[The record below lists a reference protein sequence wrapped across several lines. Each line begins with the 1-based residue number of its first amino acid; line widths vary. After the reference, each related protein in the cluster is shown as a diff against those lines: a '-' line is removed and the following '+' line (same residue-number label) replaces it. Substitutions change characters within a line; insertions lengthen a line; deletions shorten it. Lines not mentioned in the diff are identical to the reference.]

1 MEIGNR
7 NAFFF
12 QFERNLHYL
21 TVFECISIDVT
32 TARFHSFVNFEH
44 NAVSEKEK
52 KSEFCTVTS
61 FGFWNGWITFDLL
74 FSYRISNLI
83 GLHISWWF

>member
-44 NAVSEKEK
+44 NAVSEKPEK
-52 KSEFCTVTS
+52 NIIILYHEILWI
-61 FGFWNGWITFDLL
+61 FGTAAGLPLTF
-74 FSYRISNLI
+74 FFPIRSQI
-83 GLHISWWF
+83 